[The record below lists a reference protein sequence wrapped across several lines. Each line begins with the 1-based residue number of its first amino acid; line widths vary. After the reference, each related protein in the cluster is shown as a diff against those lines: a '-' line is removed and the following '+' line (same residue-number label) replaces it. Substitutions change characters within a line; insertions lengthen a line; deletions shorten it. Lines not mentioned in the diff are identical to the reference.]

1 MNEIAGSTTSGL
13 NIGMISICL
22 GIILVILIIGLILI
36 SSKYNKQINLKTK
49 IGNNEFGIDIGG
61 GNPGDKPKPKP
72 DNAIASTQISGT
84 DISEGREKIRENFSN
99 EIYQIAEAEYE
110 NSMKDLYVSYLEA
123 HIMFTFGFN
132 HIKSRPKEDIN
143 DKIYV
148 KLMKRH
154 DFDETIINKLTWYI
168 PIIKNLIS
176 VYSMLYKKFMEDIIE
191 EFKKDF
197 DDMSKIDEAI
207 NELIQ
212 KNERKEYVKE
222 AINDYKT
229 HNAEVIY
236 YNDENLVSIT
246 EDLVKTGKLFEIFEK
261 RLTYTVYDFVSDLK
275 MSKIMLGVNASNPVS
290 INSFCVMN
298 RISKV
303 FDFIAKHLCI
313 VYTETKPAVLGDIID
328 EISNQ
333 MEAAKQAKKSRKD
346 KKDDSQTDK

>member
-1 MNEIAGSTTSGL
+1 MNEIVGSSSGFD
-13 NIGMISICL
+13 MSTVSIFL
-22 GIILVILIIGLILI
+22 AALLVLLIIGLILI

-49 IGNNEFGIDIGG
+49 IGNNEFNVDIGG
-61 GNPGDKPKPKP
+61 GQSNTNQSQGNKPKPEG
-72 DNAIASTQISGT
+72 NAQAS
-84 DISEGREKIRENFSN
+84 ENINDEHRVRSSFSN

-110 NSMKDLYVSYLEA
+110 SNMKELYVNYLEA

-154 DFDETIINKLTWYI
+154 DFDEHIINKLTWYI

-176 VYSMLYKKFMEDIIE
+176 VYSMLYKKFMEDIIVK
-191 EFKKDF
+191 FKEDF
-197 DDMSKIDEAI
+197 DDMSKIDDAL

-212 KNERKEYVKE
+212 KNERKEFVKE
-222 AINDYKT
+222 AINDYKM
-229 HNAEVIY
+229 HNAEIIY
-236 YNDENLVSIT
+236 YNDENLVDIT

-261 RLTYTVYDFVSDLK
+261 RLTYTIYDFISDLK
-275 MSKIMLGVNASNPVS
+275 MTRMMVNVNSNNPIS

-298 RISKV
+298 RITKI

-328 EISNQ
+328 EITRQIES
-333 MEAAKQAKKSRKD
+333 KTPAKKTSRKD
-346 KKDDSQTDK
+346 KKDTSQNED